1 MNVTSANIR
10 KWSMLGQ
17 RGAVFGIAFP
27 EIGETA
33 DNLKLVT
40 ADLSLLSGMDR
51 FIQKFPEKFLNV
63 GIAEQNMIGISAGL
77 AMSGYN
83 VFATTYASFI
93 AVRSLE
99 FVSFQA

>member
-17 RGAVFGIAFP
+17 RGAIFGAAFP
-27 EIGETA
+27 ELGESV

-51 FIQKFPEKFLNV
+51 FIQKYPEKFLNV
-63 GIAEQNMIGISAGL
+63 GIAEQNMIGI
-77 AMSGYN
+77 
-83 VFATTYASFI
+83 
-93 AVRSLE
+93 
-99 FVSFQA
+99 